1 MRNFLALVFSAGLVV
16 LLFLVVT
23 ANHALNTISEPDVII
38 SVLNDAEA
46 YDYLYDEI
54 IGNLVYD
61 VVEKGVEFNSG
72 IGESSSPT
80 VLEFDDPVTAAAA
93 ITSFVEKLVPR
104 EYLREKIEEGL
115 HGVVPYAA
123 GQTDEFKIDLEVQ
136 DRVRELPDSVRTLVT
151 ELRLVQQLT
160 DDLIVPQMSE
170 FNSQISGS
178 GLGIEFTQKE
188 NETNAR
194 LILPPEWVEEQL
206 FHTLDELTTYLVGDS
221 DGFSVLIKL
230 EDRVVII
237 GEILKDKI
245 SSDNTLYKLVFAKVI
260 DPAIQRTVDQ
270 STSVGFGVSLTE
282 QEVTDAV
289 ELIAPPEWVRGHGDG
304 VIDALVDYLLGD
316 EDDLNYSVDM
326 TARKAAA
333 AKELQALA
341 RIKLVSTLE
350 STPACTSSAAAF
362 AATKAVASGK
372 VPPCLSGGPM
382 INLALEAFVPKMDQ
396 QVESFVMSQIP
407 GEIAYSLSD
416 FAGQGDGV
424 EQQLSD
430 IREKVIEG
438 ISFTEKDLIGL
449 IAGGDDPEALDG
461 AEEQLTILA
470 AGVVIT
476 EVDIAKSLGPD
487 EIQQMDDLRA
497 QARNWLSLKWILWFL
512 VLIPIGIIAFTGGR
526 GWPGRFKWA
535 GGAVAISA
543 FIVYLGISLI
553 WSVGKNQLPMEI
565 PVSEEMR
572 VDYPRLSDELG
583 SESPA
588 ELVQSALGSWQ
599 SGWRNQTLPWIV
611 FGLLSFTAGTLWS
624 RVYKGTRQVVAEGP
638 EVDTVFEPESG
649 NTNGLP
655 PEHEMQS
662 PDRKGV

>member
-61 VVEKGVEFNSG
+61 VVEKGVEVNSG

-80 VLEFDDPVTAAAA
+80 ILEFDDPVTAAAA

-206 FHTLDELTTYLVGDS
+206 FHTVDELTTYFVGDS

-362 AATKAVASGK
+362 TATKAVASGK

-396 QVESFVMSQIP
+396 QVESFVMRQIP
-407 GEIAYSLSD
+407 GEISYSLSD

-424 EQQLSD
+424 DQQLSD

-476 EVDIAKSLGPD
+476 EVDIVKSLGPD

-497 QARNWLSLKWILWFL
+497 QARNWLSLKWLL
-512 VLIPIGIIAFTGGR
+512 
-526 GWPGRFKWA
+526 
-535 GGAVAISA
+535 
-543 FIVYLGISLI
+543 
-553 WSVGKNQLPMEI
+553 SVSYTHL
-565 PVSEEMR
+565 
-572 VDYPRLSDELG
+572 
-583 SESPA
+583 
-588 ELVQSALGSWQ
+588 
-599 SGWRNQTLPWIV
+599 TLPTSDLV
-611 FGLLSFTAGTLWS
+611 
-624 RVYKGTRQVVAEGP
+624 
-638 EVDTVFEPESG
+638 
-649 NTNGLP
+649 
-655 PEHEMQS
+655 
-662 PDRKGV
+662 

>member
-1 MRNFLALVFSAGLVV
+1 M
-16 LLFLVVT
+16 
-23 ANHALNTISEPDVII
+23 
-38 SVLNDAEA
+38 
-46 YDYLYDEI
+46 
-54 IGNLVYD
+54 
-61 VVEKGVEFNSG
+61 
-72 IGESSSPT
+72 
-80 VLEFDDPVTAAAA
+80 
-93 ITSFVEKLVPR
+93 
-104 EYLREKIEEGL
+104 
-115 HGVVPYAA
+115 
-123 GQTDEFKIDLEVQ
+123 
-136 DRVRELPDSVRTLVT
+136 
-151 ELRLVQQLT
+151 
-160 DDLIVPQMSE
+160 
-170 FNSQISGS
+170 
-178 GLGIEFTQKE
+178 
-188 NETNAR
+188 
-194 LILPPEWVEEQL
+194 
-206 FHTLDELTTYLVGDS
+206 
-221 DGFSVLIKL
+221 
-230 EDRVVII
+230 
-237 GEILKDKI
+237 
-245 SSDNTLYKLVFAKVI
+245 
-260 DPAIQRTVDQ
+260 
-270 STSVGFGVSLTE
+270 
-282 QEVTDAV
+282 
-289 ELIAPPEWVRGHGDG
+289 RGHGDG

-316 EDDLNYSVDM
+316 EEDLNYSVDM

-396 QVESFVMSQIP
+396 QVESFVNGQIP
-407 GEIAYSLSD
+407 GEISYSLSD

-424 EQQLSD
+424 YQQLSD

-476 EVDIAKSLGPD
+476 EVDIVKTLGPD

-497 QARNWLSLKWILWFL
+497 QARNWLSLKWLLWFL

-526 GWPGRFKWA
+526 GWPGRLRWA
-535 GGAVAISA
+535 GGAVVISA
-543 FIVYLGISLI
+543 LIVYLGISLI

-611 FGLLSFTAGTLWS
+611 FGLLSFTVGTLWS
-624 RVYKGTRQVVAEGP
+624 RVYKGTGQVVAAGP

-655 PEHEMQS
+655 SEPETQS

>member
-188 NETNAR
+188 NETNVR